1 MAGEMGVSKTIATNV
16 ETMRRGVERVDMNA
30 PFPDIW

>member
-1 MAGEMGVSKTIATNV
+1 MTGEIGVRPTIATNV
-16 ETMRRGVERVDMNA
+16 ETMRRRVERVDMNA